1 MQKVTIGIDIGGT
14 GTKFGLVD
22 MDGRVIFHNKIDTTA
37 YDVFDDYIQALS
49 DKIKA
54 EIASLPDK
62 YDVIGIGVGAPNGN
76 YFTGTVS
83 YAPNLPWE
91 GVLPIADSLTAQF
104 GVPTVVSNDAN
115 AAAVG
120 ELTFGGAKGMKDFI
134 MVTLGTGL
142 GSGFVSNGQLV
153 IGTDGLAG
161 EMGHIAVKY
170 GRGRSCK
177 CGKKGCLE
185 TYVSATGIN
194 RTIFKLLV
202 DSHEDSEFR
211 GVSFNALTTK
221 EISAAA
227 DRGDSIAI
235 EAFRYTGKVLG
246 AKLADMVTIFNPEA
260 IFLFGG
266 LSQAGDHIFRP
277 TIKYMEKNL
286 MKIYQNKVKVLPSE
300 LGSQGAPIIGA
311 ASLVWDK
318 VKVNEMA

>member
-22 MDGRVIFHNKIDTTA
+22 MDGNVLFQDKIDTAA
-37 YDVFDDYIQALS
+37 YKEFDQYIDALS
-49 DKIKA
+49 AKIKA
-54 EIASLPDK
+54 TMTDYTSEYEL
-62 YDVIGIGVGAPNGN
+62 IGIGVGAPFGN
-76 YFTGTVS
+76 YFTGSIT
-83 YAPNLPWE
+83 YASNLPWK
-91 GVLPIADSLTAQF
+91 GVLPVAELLTAQF

-120 ELTFGGAKGMKDFI
+120 EQVFGGAKGMKDFI

-142 GSGFVSNGQLV
+142 GSGFVSNGQLM
-153 IGTDGLAG
+153 IGHDGLAG

-202 DSHEDSEFR
+202 DSHEDSVFR
-211 GVSFNALTTK
+211 GVTFNELTTK
-221 EISAAA
+221 EISQAA
-227 DRGDSIAI
+227 DKGDVIAV
-235 EAFRYTGKVLG
+235 EAFRYTGKILG
-246 AKLADMVTIFNPEA
+246 TKLADMVTIFNPEA

-266 LSQAGDHIFRP
+266 LSLAGDHIFKP

-286 MKIYQNKVKVLPSE
+286 MEIYKGKVKILPSK

-318 VKVNEMA
+318 VK

>member
-1 MQKVTIGIDIGGT
+1 MKKVTIGIDIGGT

-22 MDGRVIFHNKIDTTA
+22 MEGKVLFHDKIDTAA
-37 YDVFDDYIQALS
+37 YKEFDEYMDVLS
-49 DKIKA
+49 EKIKLSIA
-54 EIASLPDK
+54 ENISD
-62 YDVIGIGVGAPNGN
+62 YDLIGIGVGAPNGN

-83 YAPNLPWE
+83 YAPNLPWK
-91 GVLPIADSLTAQF
+91 GVLPIAETLTGKF
-104 GVPTVVSNDAN
+104 GVPSVVSNDAN

-120 ELTFGGAKGMKDFI
+120 EQVFGGAKGMKDFI

-142 GSGFVSNGQLV
+142 GSGFVSNGQLI
-153 IGTDGLAG
+153 IGSDALAG
-161 EMGHIAVKY
+161 EMGHIAVKD

-211 GVSFNALTTK
+211 GVSFNDLTTK
-221 EISAAA
+221 EISEAA
-227 DRGDSIAI
+227 DRGDVIAK
-235 EAFRYTGKVLG
+235 EAFRYTGRILG
-246 AKLADMVTIFNPEA
+246 LKLADMVTIFNPEA

-266 LSQAGDHIFRP
+266 LALAGDHIFKP
-277 TIKYMEKNL
+277 TKRYMEKNL
-286 MKIYQNKVKVLPSE
+286 MKIYKNKVRVLPSE

-318 VKVNEMA
+318 VKL

>member
-1 MQKVTIGIDIGGT
+1 MKKVTIGIDIGGT

-22 MDGRVIFHNKIDTTA
+22 MEGKVLLHDKIDTTG
-37 YDVFDDYIQALS
+37 YKEFDEFIDALS
-49 DKIKA
+49 KKIKSS
-54 EIASLPDK
+54 IASIISQYKL
-62 YDVIGIGVGAPNGN
+62 VGIGVGAPFGN
-76 YFTGTVS
+76 YFSGTIA
-83 YAPNLPWE
+83 YASNLPWK
-91 GVLPIADSLTAQF
+91 GVLPVADLLTANF

-120 ELTFGGAKGMKDFI
+120 EQVFGGAKGMKDFI

-142 GSGFVSNGQLV
+142 GSGFVSNGQLI
-153 IGTDGLAG
+153 IGRDALAG

-211 GVSFNALTTK
+211 GITFNELTTK
-221 EISAAA
+221 EISDAA
-227 DRGDSIAI
+227 DRGDKIAI
-235 EAFRYTGKVLG
+235 EAFKYTGKILG

-266 LSQAGDHIFRP
+266 LSLAGDHIFKPAKR
-277 TIKYMEKNL
+277 YMEKNL
-286 MKIYQNKVKVLPSE
+286 MKIYKNKVNILPSQ
-300 LGSQGAPIIGA
+300 LGSQGAPIIRA
-311 ASLVWDK
+311 ASLVWDRVISK
-318 VKVNEMA
+318 

>member
-1 MQKVTIGIDIGGT
+1 MKKVTIGIDIGGT

-22 MDGRVIFHNKIDTTA
+22 MEGNVLFHDKIETGL
-37 YDVFDDYIQALS
+37 YREFDEYMDALS
-49 DKIKA
+49 SKIKSSM
-54 EIASLPDK
+54 EEK
-62 YDVIGIGVGAPNGN
+62 MVEYDLIGIGVGAPNGN

-83 YAPNLPWE
+83 YAPNLPWK
-91 GVLPIADSLTAQF
+91 GVLPIADTLTEKF

-120 ELTFGGAKGMKDFI
+120 EQVFGGAKGMKDFI

-142 GSGFVSNGQLV
+142 GSGFVSNGQLI
-153 IGTDGLAG
+153 IGDDALAG
-161 EMGHIAVKY
+161 EMGHISVKY

-211 GVSFNALTTK
+211 GVSFNELTTK

-227 DRGDSIAI
+227 DRGDPIAI
-235 EAFRYTGKVLG
+235 EAFKYTGKILG
-246 AKLADMVTIFNPEA
+246 VKLADMVTIFNPEA

-266 LSQAGDHIFRP
+266 LSLAGDHIFLP
-277 TIKYMEKNL
+277 TKKYMEKNL
-286 MKIYQNKVKVLPSE
+286 MKIYKDKVKILPSE

-318 VKVNEMA
+318 VKS

>member
-14 GTKFGLVD
+14 GTKFGLVN
-22 MDGRVIFHNKIDTTA
+22 MEGKVLFHDKIDTA
-37 YDVFDDYIQALS
+37 DYKKFDEYIDALS
-49 DKIKA
+49 TKIKTTMA
-54 EIASLPDK
+54 GHLADHEL
-62 YDVIGIGVGAPNGN
+62 IGIGVGAPNGN

-83 YAPNLPWE
+83 YAPNLPWK
-91 GVLPIADSLTAQF
+91 GVLPISDSLTEKF

-120 ELTFGGAKGMKDFI
+120 EHVFGGAKKMKDFI

-153 IGTDGLAG
+153 IGHDALAG

-202 DSHEDSEFR
+202 DSHEDSVFR
-211 GVSFNALTTK
+211 GVTFNELTTK
-221 EISAAA
+221 EISQAA
-227 DRGDSIAI
+227 DNGDKIAI

-266 LSQAGDHIFRP
+266 LSQAGDHIFKP
-277 TIKYMEKNL
+277 TIRYMEKNL
-286 MKIYQNKVKVLPSE
+286 MKIYKDKVQVLPSE

-311 ASLVWDK
+311 ASLVWSK
-318 VKVNEMA
+318 LKS